1 MKPVLLIEQ
10 PQKYKIYERH
20 DIISRIKDRFNIK
33 LIEDNYLKDLNLN
46 IKRISFPM
54 NVNIDAYMRN
64 MEIAKSYLKKEY
76 GIVAPKVWRKMDY
89 NVYNKFQKEL
99 LAYSIVSSMQLILRL
114 KNKSIRN
121 SCIVIYDPTDYHI
134 YESVLCLSKF
144 AKYIVFLTDNT
155 DKAKVFA
162 DYVMANYGI
171 SPIITRDKN
180 HAFKNGD
187 FILTS
192 RDGDLITD
200 KPIWTLDNL
209 FSTFNSNNQYI
220 NDVTYKVP
228 WLDKD
233 DIPIELL
240 GAILCQM
247 EEKDIERSLKYNG
260 VFLNNIMFNGEVLIF
275 E

>member
-1 MKPVLLIEQ
+1 MKSVLLIEQ
-10 PQKYKIYERH
+10 PKKYKIYERQ
-20 DIISRIKDRFNIK
+20 DIISRIRDRFNIK
-33 LIEDNYLKDLNLN
+33 LIEDNYLKDLNLS
-46 IKRISFPM
+46 IKKISFPM
-54 NVNIDAYMRN
+54 NLNVDAYMRN
-64 MEIAKSYLKKEY
+64 METAKGYLNKEH

-89 NVYNKFQKEL
+89 NIYNKFQKEL

-134 YESVLCLSKF
+134 YEGVLCLSKF
-144 AKYIVFLTDNT
+144 AKYIVFLTDNI
-155 DKAKVFA
+155 DKAKILA
-162 DYVMANYGI
+162 DYVIANYGI

-180 HAFKNGD
+180 HALKNAD

-192 RDGDLITD
+192 RDWDLIID

-209 FSTFNSNNQYI
+209 FSTFNSGSQYI
-220 NDVTYKVP
+220 NDVTYRTP
-228 WLDKD
+228 WFGKD
-233 DIPIELL
+233 DISIELL

-260 VFLNNIMFNGEVLIF
+260 AFLNNIMFNEEVLIF